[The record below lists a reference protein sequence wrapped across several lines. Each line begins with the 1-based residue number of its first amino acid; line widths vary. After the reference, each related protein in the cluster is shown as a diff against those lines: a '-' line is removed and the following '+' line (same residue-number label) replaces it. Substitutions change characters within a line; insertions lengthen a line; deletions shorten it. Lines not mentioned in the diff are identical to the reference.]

1 MNNPFTLPLAQAE
14 AAAPEAAPVDAPP
27 AADNTVD
34 PEAAI
39 TETIDSLGETI
50 EAAFAG
56 DTGAILTLFHEFV
69 MPVVWAILILVAAYV
84 ISKIVGNALRRSL
97 AKAKVDETLSRFFG
111 KFAGY
116 LILILGVIIALSNFG
131 LDVTSFAAI
140 LAAAGFAVGMALS
153 GTLGNF
159 ASGIMLLIF
168 RPFKVGDYIKAGGTE
183 GVVEEIELFTTT
195 LNTLDNRHVIL
206 PNGLVHGDIIENVT
220 FNKTRRVD
228 VNVGV
233 DYGASMKETRKVLL
247 EGIANI
253 PNALSDPAPTAYL
266 VELGDSSVNWQV
278 RVWCAPADYWA
289 VRQDLT
295 EAAKDALD
303 AANISIP
310 FPQMDVHLDKL
321 NG

>member
-1 MNNPFTLPLAQAE
+1 MTNPFALLLAQAD
-14 AAAPEAAPVDAPP
+14 DAPAEGEAP
-27 AADNTVD
+27 AVEQELEITLEEAKNTTA
-34 PEAAI
+34 EAL
-39 TETIDSLGETI
+39 T
-50 EAAFAG
+50 G
-56 DTGAILTLFHEFV
+56 DTDAMIALAQDYG
-69 MPVVWAILILVAAYV
+69 MPIVWAIVILVAAW
-84 ISKIVGNALRRSL
+84 IIAKIVGNGVRRSL

-116 LILILGVIIALSNFG
+116 LILILGVIFALSKFG
-131 LDVTSFAAI
+131 IDVTSFAAI

-159 ASGIMLLIF
+159 AAGVMLLIF
-168 RPFKVGDYIKAGGTE
+168 RPFKVGDYIVAGGTE

-195 LNTLDNRHVIL
+195 LNTLDNRHIIL
-206 PNGLVHGDIIENVT
+206 PNGLIHGAVIENVT

-233 DYGASMKETRKVLL
+233 AYGASMKDTRKVLL
-247 EGIANI
+247 DGIANI
-253 PNALSDPAPTAYL
+253 ANTLPEPGPDAYL
-266 VELGDSSVNWQV
+266 VELADSSVNWQV

-303 AANISIP
+303 AAGISIP
-310 FPQMDVHLDKL
+310 FPQLDVHMDKAE
-321 NG
+321 G